1 MRIEQYISQLLYRY
15 QCVTVPGF
23 GSFITET
30 KPARLSDDGLSF
42 SPPQKSVSFNFHLKH
57 NDGLLVNHIAG
68 VQETTFDSALE
79 SIEKEITQWKFNL
92 QSGQTLVLKNIGRL
106 YLNVE
111 QNLVF
116 EAADSLNYLKDAFG
130 LSSLHTQPVAR
141 EVLLQQAEVYNQR
154 DVVVLE
160 TTESEPKSGWLKYAA
175 IAVLGL
181 GAAGFFGNDWYQNK
195 IQENQLVLQQKVQER
210 VSQKI
215 QEATFFIESPVPQVT
230 LTIEKEITG
239 NYHIVAGAFKEED
252 NALKAL
258 SNLLTLGYKAQKI
271 APNKYGLHPVIY
283 GSYPTIEDA
292 RLAQQRIKTEHNPD
306 AWILIQDLE

>member
-15 QCVTVPGF
+15 QCVTIPGF

-30 KPARLSDDGLSF
+30 KSARLSDDGLSF

-92 QSGQTLVLKNIGRL
+92 QNGQTLVLKNIGRL

-130 LSSLHTQPVAR
+130 LSSLHTQPVTR
-141 EVLLQQAEVYNQR
+141 EVLLEQAEVYNQK
-154 DVVVLE
+154 DMVVLE
-160 TTESEPKSGWLKYAA
+160 TTESEPKFGWLKYAA

-215 QEATFFIESPVPQVT
+215 QEATFFIESPVPTVT
-230 LTIEKEITG
+230 LTVEKEITG

-252 NALKAL
+252 NAVKAL

-283 GSYPTIEDA
+283 GSYPTIEEA

-306 AWILIQDLE
+306 AWILIQELE

>member
-57 NDGLLVNHIAG
+57 NDGLLANHIAG
-68 VQETTFDSALE
+68 ILGTNFDSALE
-79 SIEKEITQWKFNL
+79 SIEQEVTQWKFNL
-92 QSGQTLVLKNIGRL
+92 QNGDTLVLKNIGRL
-106 YLNVE
+106 YLNAE

-116 EAADSLNYLKDAFG
+116 ESADSLNYLKEAFG
-130 LSSLHTQPVAR
+130 LSALHTQPVTR
-141 EVLLQQAEVYNQR
+141 EVLLEQAEVYKQK

-160 TTESEPKSGWLKYAA
+160 TTASGPKLGWLKYAA
-175 IAVLGL
+175 IAVIGL
-181 GAAGFFGNDWYQNK
+181 GAAGFFGNDWYQNQ
-195 IQENQLVLQQKVQER
+195 IQENQLVLEQKVQER

-215 QEATFFIESPVPQVT
+215 QEATFFIESPVPTVT
-230 LTIEKEITG
+230 LTVEKEITG
-239 NYHIVAGAFKEED
+239 NYHIVAGAFKEEA
-252 NALKAL
+252 NAEKAL
-258 SNLLTLGYKAQKI
+258 SSLLTLGYKARKI
-271 APNKYGLHPVIY
+271 TPNKYGLHPVIY
-283 GSYPTIEDA
+283 GSYPTIEEA

-306 AWILIQDLE
+306 AWILVQELE